1 MASASE
7 HVTAFA
13 VEASSFPD
21 MVRQYRISGVPVTIV
36 NEETEIL
43 GALPEDAFVSQTLEK
58 FTRDNSQSAK

>member
-21 MVRQYRISGVPVTIV
+21 LVRQYRISGVPVTIV

-43 GALPEDAFVSQTLEK
+43 GALPEDAFVSQALEK
-58 FTRDNSQSAK
+58 FTGGSSQFAE

>member
-1 MASASE
+1 MASESE

-21 MVRQYRISGVPVTIV
+21 LVQQYRISGVPVTIV

-43 GALPEDAFVSQTLEK
+43 GALPEEAFVSQALEK
-58 FTRDNSQSAK
+58 VTGDNSQTTK

>member
-58 FTRDNSQSAK
+58 FTRDNSPSAK